1 MDSSGGSSASTVPIE
16 QGADPETSPSDT
28 RSSSDVFSTARNQI
42 NSLVGNTSVSDVSNK
57 ATTATSEAANGIK
70 KTVLEDAIPA
80 TEEFLNNARDRI
92 STMVGQSN
100 SADDQPP
107 DKNTTQ
113 YIEDQQ
119 RIDQMHPEQVCEF
132 LRERHKSTTLRS
144 KTS

>member
-1 MDSSGGSSASTVPIE
+1 MISSGYCRSEVFGHGFIRGLVGIDGTYRAGSRSR
-16 QGADPETSPSDT
+16 DLPSDT

-92 STMVGQSN
+92 STLWSVKATVQMINRPVGTQPVG
-100 SADDQPP
+100 DQLIVEIPNLVP
-107 DKNTTQ
+107 H
-113 YIEDQQ
+113 
-119 RIDQMHPEQVCEF
+119 R
-132 LRERHKSTTLRS
+132 
-144 KTS
+144 